1 MSKSANFSGR
11 FWLFTKIKATLH
23 YHTIVDLKPLIQKVE
38 SRYYTDTANFDRL
51 TTYKIYMSDFSPF
64 DG

>member
-1 MSKSANFSGR
+1 MSKSANFSGS
-11 FWLFTKIKATLH
+11 LH
-23 YHTIVDLKPLIQKVE
+23 YHTVVDLKPLIQIVE
-38 SRYYTDTANFDRL
+38 SIGTYYTDTANFDRL

>member
-1 MSKSANFSGR
+1 MSKSANFSGS
-11 FWLFTKIKATLH
+11 LH
-23 YHTIVDLKPLIQKVE
+23 YHTVVDLKPLIYKLIQKVE
-38 SRYYTDTANFDRL
+38 SIGTYYTDTANFDRL